1 MPLYDV
7 SGGTTGS
14 PTDLDQLVDAL
25 SGNNDIGTWK
35 TFVQLSPPSAPTVTV
50 NTASGNL
57 TGNYQYAL
65 AWETGYWQGPTGS
78 GTLHIQGNTGGGQP
92 SATISPNAQQATIDI
107 PEAPTGVVNVLIYRT
122 KAGGSEF
129 FYLTTVQA
137 NTVTSYNDNIPDTDL
152 GSAMPTTNTT
162 GTVADFWQANIGNLN
177 IKNDS
182 NGIVFPN
189 LSSFPAVGPTGAM
202 CIVDSMPYVSDGT
215 AWVDP
220 MINLMQLSTAHGGT
234 ADFYG
239 PTTVHGGNSLTVNQL
254 PAPTGLTATNATS
267 GTVGSYIAAST
278 TYTYEITAVSYSG
291 TETNPSASVSV
302 TTGTTAYPINLSWT
316 AGTADVQ
323 YYNVYKNGN
332 FLVQL
337 SGTATSYQDTGNT
350 ATTSQTPPATN
361 QTGIVTASQF
371 NGSATELGGQPASN
385 YLRTDS
391 GAPNP
396 QTVENAV
403 TFNSPIYQ
411 GFGGQ
416 YLHNLN
422 VVYPTPT
429 SGYSWHVRS
438 GSDDVLVVYADGSN
452 KTSTF
457 NNTLDDGSGNMN
469 VKGSIT
475 ANGGIIR
482 TAYSTNANLLFN
494 STANFGLTGWTVS
507 NPAASG
513 DWGTGSNFGVQDSPY
528 FHCNGNSGQ
537 ASQLYSQPIYQINPG
552 NSITLSGWV
561 LNLTSNNISGF
572 NIQFYNGSTYI
583 SEEGFNIQPGTWW
596 TFGSVTAV
604 APSGTTN
611 VVVALSTANTQTNAN
626 ISFTRLK
633 LEVGSSPSLYSNEG
647 DFNQGLYGNLVL
659 SGLNG
664 GTYPSSAA
672 SGIWSPA
679 SGTFNVSAGTV
690 INVASVPNGA
700 KMFFVE
706 AVSGTSSSENSTWG
720 ITTSSGSAWVS
731 SGGVS
736 EGGSYAYPGS
746 SGGIS
751 STSTTGYISGSWYD
765 GSYYANGYFQINNG
779 YLQFVVVGSSASTD
793 AANTIRWAVS

>member
-7 SGGTTGS
+7 SGGTAGS

-92 SATISPNAQQATIDI
+92 SAAISPNAQQATIDI

-137 NTVTSYNDNIPDTDL
+137 NTVTSYNDNTPDTSL
-152 GSAMPTTNTT
+152 GSPMPTTNTT
-162 GTVADFWQANIGNLN
+162 GTAADLWQ
-177 IKNDS
+177 
-182 NGIVFPN
+182 VFV
-189 LSSFPAVGPTGAM
+189 SS
-202 CIVDSMPYVSDGT
+202 
-215 AWVDP
+215 
-220 MINLMQLSTAHGGT
+220 LLQTAHGAST
-234 ADFYG
+234 NLYG
-239 PTTVHGGNSLTVNQL
+239 PTTVHGGNSLTINQL
-254 PAPTGLTATNATS
+254 PAPTGLTASNATS
-267 GTVGSYIAAST
+267 GTVGSYIVAST

-291 TETNPSASVSV
+291 TETNPSASASV
-302 TTGTTAYPINLSWT
+302 TTGTTAYPINLSWA
-316 AGTADVQ
+316 AGTANVQ

-350 ATTSQTPPATN
+350 ATTSQTPPSAN
-361 QTGIVTASQF
+361 QTGAVTASQF
-371 NGSATELGGQPASN
+371 NGSATELGGQPATN

-396 QTVENAV
+396 QTVANAV
-403 TFNSPIYQ
+403 TFN
-411 GFGGQ
+411 
-416 YLHNLN
+416 
-422 VVYPTPT
+422 
-429 SGYSWHVRS
+429 
-438 GSDDVLVVYADGSN
+438 
-452 KTSTF
+452 
-457 NNTLDDGSGNMN
+457 
-469 VKGSIT
+469 GSIT

-494 STANFGLTGWTVS
+494 STANFGLTGWTVN
-507 NPAASG
+507 NPSASG
-513 DWGTGSNFGVQDSPY
+513 DWGTGSNYGMQDSPY
-528 FHCNGNSGQ
+528 FHCTGNSGQ
-537 ASQLYSQPIYQINPG
+537 ASQLYSQPIYTINPG
-552 NSITLSGWV
+552 NSVTLSGWV
-561 LNLTSNNISGF
+561 TNATANGISGF

-583 SEEGFNIQPGTWW
+583 SEEGFNIQPGTGW

-611 VVVALSTANTQTNAN
+611 VVVALSTSNTQTNAN

-633 LEVGSSPSLYSNEG
+633 LEVGSAPTLYTNEG
-647 DFNQGLYGNLVL
+647 DFNYGMYKNLVL

-672 SGIWSPA
+672 SGVWSPA
-679 SGTFNVSAGTV
+679 SGTFNVSPGTV
-690 INVASVPNGA
+690 INVASVPSGA

-706 AVSGTSSSENSTWG
+706 AVSGTSTSENSTWG

-736 EGGSYAYPGS
+736 EGGSYTYPGS